1 VIPDLPWLLAL
12 VAIGFAVVAIVL
24 AAVRPL
30 IVDRRTSTRK
40 PTSTEH
46 ERLAS
51 GIAGTHQVGLRITGR
66 SPDTASAR
74 ARALGILPGYQYV
87 FVVERLLVALP
98 TAAGRAVIAHEIG
111 HHRGWHP
118 LLRVVLPAVALIG
131 WPLAIASGVPYA
143 LVGGAVALP
152 LYVLLVC
159 AIERKTEH
167 LADEYAGKHVDYTAM
182 RDVLEYLEETSSDH
196 RHSGLARLLATR
208 PSFVARIAH
217 LEALAREEN
226 GDDDDSSGS
235 E

>member
-1 VIPDLPWLLAL
+1 MISDLPWLLAL
-12 VAIGFAVVAIVL
+12 AAIGFVVVAIVL

-30 IVDRRTSTRK
+30 VVDRRTSTRL
-40 PTSTEH
+40 PTSTER
-46 ERLAS
+46 ERLTS
-51 GIAGTHQVGLRITGR
+51 GVAGAHRVRLRITGH
-66 SPDTASAR
+66 SPDTAPAR
-74 ARALGILPGYQYV
+74 ARALGILPGSQYV
-87 FVVERLLVALP
+87 FVVDRLLVSLS
-98 TAAGRAVIAHEIG
+98 TAAGRAAIAHEIG

-131 WPLAIASGVPYA
+131 WPIAIASGVPYA

-167 LADEYAGKHVDYTAM
+167 LADEYAGKHVGYTAM
-182 RDVLEYLEETSSDH
+182 RDALEYLEATSSNR
-196 RHSGLARLLATR
+196 RHSGLARLLTTR

-217 LEALAREEN
+217 LEALARDEN
-226 GDDDDSSGS
+226 VDDGDSSGS

>member
-1 VIPDLPWLLAL
+1 VIPDPPWLLAL
-12 VAIGFAVVAIVL
+12 AAIGFVVVATVL

-30 IVDRRTSTRK
+30 VVDRRTSTRL

-46 ERLAS
+46 ERLTS
-51 GIAGTHQVGLRITGR
+51 GVAGAHRVHLRMTSR
-66 SPDTASAR
+66 SPDAASAR

-87 FVVERLLVALP
+87 FVVDRLLVALS
-98 TAAGRAVIAHEIG
+98 TTAGRAVIAHEIG

-131 WPLAIASGVPYA
+131 WPIAIASGVPYA
-143 LVGGAVALP
+143 LVGGAVVLP

-159 AIERKTEH
+159 AIERKTEY
-167 LADEYAGKHVDYTAM
+167 LADEYAGKHVGYTAM
-182 RDVLEYLEETSSDH
+182 RDALEYLEETSSDH

-217 LEALAREEN
+217 LEALAGEEN